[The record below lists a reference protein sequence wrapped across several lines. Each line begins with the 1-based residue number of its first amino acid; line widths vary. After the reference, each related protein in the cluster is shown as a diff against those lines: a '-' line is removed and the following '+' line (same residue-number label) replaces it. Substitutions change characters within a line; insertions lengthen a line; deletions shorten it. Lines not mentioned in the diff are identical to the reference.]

1 MFTIETEWDELGI
14 RILDQTGQYEDVEF
28 LIYDDVV
35 YIRQWD
41 EDLEQHYII
50 TLSPQQFEELTYAM
64 NLPEGAYVV
73 DRRQK
78 N

>member
-64 NLPEGAYVV
+64 NLPDGTYVV

>member
-73 DRRQK
+73 DRRQE

>member
-64 NLPEGAYVV
+64 NLPEGAYVI
-73 DRRQK
+73 DRRQE

>member
-64 NLPEGAYVV
+64 NLPDGSYVV